1 MYILG
6 RTEEV
11 KKILGDKINNEDI
24 YPMLL
29 WIYAAVELENG
40 NTKKA
45 KEYFERGIERGGRK
59 FMIKGTVRN
68 EETVEKLTKSLETLG
83 PLPVR

>member
-1 MYILG
+1 MYIQD
-6 RTEEV
+6 RTEDI

-29 WIYAAVELENG
+29 WIYASVELENG

-45 KEYFERGIERGGRK
+45 KEYFERGIERGARK
-59 FMIKGTVRN
+59 SMIMGTVRN
-68 EETVEKLTKSLETLG
+68 KEAVEKLTKSLEILG
-83 PLPVR
+83 PLD